1 MAGRTT
7 EERLKA
13 LIEREAEAKKR
24 LDEKRRARKALEAKV
39 RFSEQKQ
46 ARKERTRL
54 LIQMGGIL
62 NSVGFERLD
71 QVDAL
76 KTYLLDLHNK
86 YDWAPKV
93 LQKIFMGELPEKFK
107 EALPKSP
114 HPKKPQEAS
123 NKPAEG

>member
-1 MAGRTT
+1 MAGRTV

-24 LDEKRRARKALEAKV
+24 LDEKRSARKALEAKL

-62 NSVGFERLD
+62 NSVGFERLG

-86 YDWAPKV
+86 YEWAPKV

-107 EALPKSP
+107 EALPKTP
-114 HPKKPQEAS
+114 HPKKPQETS

>member
-1 MAGRTT
+1 MAGRTA

-24 LDEKRRARKALEAKV
+24 LDEKRSARKALEAKL

-62 NSVGFERLD
+62 NAIGFERLD

-76 KTYLLDLHNK
+76 KAYLLDLHNK
-86 YDWAPKV
+86 YEWAPKV
-93 LQKIFMGELPEKFK
+93 LQKVFMGELPEKFK
-107 EALPKSP
+107 DALPKTP
-114 HPKKPQEAS
+114 HPKKPQEAP
-123 NKPAEG
+123 KKLAEG

>member
-24 LDEKRRARKALEAKV
+24 LDEKRSARKALEAKV

-62 NSVGFERLD
+62 NAIGFERLG

-76 KTYLLDLHNK
+76 KVYLLELHNK
-86 YDWAPKV
+86 YEWAPKV
-93 LQKIFMGELPEKFK
+93 LQKIFMGELPEKFT
-107 EALPKSP
+107 EALPKSSP
-114 HPKKPQEAS
+114 PKKPQDAP
-123 NKPAEG
+123 KKLAQG